1 MTFMRKLIDLL
12 DMDNWYRSSDHPNV
26 LPNCAKWS
34 SIRDE
39 KEIEIE
45 RDTIDLK
52 NVMIYFKDGIINDV
66 VPDVYDYYKAQ
77 YFNINGTVYDTYSVE
92 SVQSIPKFDFSNR
105 KILGTPVYYLEYLLR
120 MRASQ
125 ERKNHNNVLAY
136 ALLRKSTQLMENTG
150 TLYNSKDFLQLAN
163 WLYQDGKYEQAK
175 TIEKEL
181 LSMINN
187 TVPIHLEAFQQTIAN
202 CKQLHTDYIVCPYS
216 SGTCPVCALYQMRVY
231 CISGRDKRFP
241 KLPDIVYQHGGFHN
255 GCRHTF
261 YPFFLGVSSF
271 KNQYLQ
277 DCDPIKY
284 SNRPFIDDRSDSD
297 KQLYLQRMENQ
308 KKHEEAAMNKR
319 IYYELMQKI
328 PEVMPKSVAGF
339 TKMKR
344 ANSINYQK
352 IIKAAHDI
360 GIEI

>member
-284 SNRPFIDDRSDSD
+284 SNRPFMDDRSDSD

-352 IIKAAHDI
+352 IVKAAHDI

>member
-125 ERKNHNNVLAY
+125 ERKIHNNVLAY

-150 TLYNSKDFLQLAN
+150 TLYNSKDFLRLAN

-352 IIKAAHDI
+352 IVKAAHDI

>member
-125 ERKNHNNVLAY
+125 ERKNYNNVLAY

-261 YPFFLGVSSF
+261 YPFFWELVVLKINICRIATLSNIVTVLLWTIDLIVINNYIYNEW
-271 KNQYLQ
+271 K
-277 DCDPIKY
+277 IK
-284 SNRPFIDDRSDSD
+284 RSMR
-297 KQLYLQRMENQ
+297 KL
-308 KKHEEAAMNKR
+308 
-319 IYYELMQKI
+319 
-328 PEVMPKSVAGF
+328 P
-339 TKMKR
+339 
-344 ANSINYQK
+344 
-352 IIKAAHDI
+352 
-360 GIEI
+360 